1 VETTGRDPAHASPGC
16 WFAGVVAGLLLWG
29 CATSPEKMEEVRR
42 EVVVAADQA
51 RTGPKAPPAPTFT
64 SFTPALRC
72 MDHLMLDY
80 GVKSV
85 SVLAEDMHDA
95 TKKVNAGARDM
106 LISAV
111 SDMTRRSNAVRLV
124 AYGAD
129 SSNTIGFL
137 KEAERKSPFLSVP
150 EFTIR
155 GSVSQ
160 LDENLAKRTESAGVQ
175 LGPVGGGQASS
186 GSAQV
191 LALDLAVIRTEDLSL
206 LPGVAS
212 RNSVVIVRQGAG
224 IDANASATWRSQGLS
239 INFER
244 GIEKSEGTAQA
255 LRGLIELAAVELVG
269 RLLKIPY
276 WTCLGADAGN
286 EAVANEITDWY
297 YGLYSSTGALIAYFQ
312 WQMKV
317 RGIYEGEIDG
327 EPDESLR
334 NAVSAYRRALGLDP
348 APRLDQE
355 FFTAYLKADNTTVG
369 AKARGIFAS
378 MPRAPIV
385 PKPPPVAAAPGA
397 QADASLNLVLRSNS
411 ESGIYER
418 GQEVRLSL
426 AVNRSAYLVCYA
438 EDETGAVQRF
448 FPNRFASGAQFA
460 AGETLQI
467 PGNMP
472 FKLVANNKGL
482 KERILCVASGRDLA
496 RELPAK
502 LSGADFSRLPV
513 RSLDEVASAY
523 SSISGTPIVTRMY
536 DVVVR

>member
-1 VETTGRDPAHASPGC
+1 MGRDVARSSAGR
-16 WFAGVVAGLLLWG
+16 WFAGLVVGVLLWG
-29 CATSPEKMEEVRR
+29 CATSPEKMEETRR
-42 EVVVAADQA
+42 EVVAAADQA

-72 MDHLMLDY
+72 MDHLMLEY

-191 LALDLAVIRTEDLSL
+191 LALDLAVIRTEDLAL
-206 LPGVAS
+206 IPGVAS

-276 WTCLGADAGN
+276 WTCLGVDATN
-286 EAVANEITDWY
+286 DAVANEIIDWY
-297 YGLYSSTGALIAYFQ
+297 YGLYSSTGALVAYFQ

-317 RGIYEGEIDG
+317 RGLYEGEIDG

-334 NAVSAYRRALGLDP
+334 NSVSAYRRALGLDP

-355 FFTAYLKADNTTVG
+355 FFTSYLKADNTTVG
-369 AKARGIFAS
+369 AKARSIFAS
-378 MPRAPIV
+378 MPRPPAV
-385 PKPPPVAAAPGA
+385 PKPAPVAATPAPA
-397 QADASLNLVLRSNS
+397 PQADPALNLVLRSNS
-411 ESGIYER
+411 ESGLYER
-418 GQEVRLSL
+418 GQEIRLSL
-426 AVNRSAYLVCYA
+426 AVNRSAHLVCYA

-448 FPNRFASGAQFA
+448 FPNRFASGAQLA

-467 PGNMP
+467 PGSMP
-472 FKLVANNKGL
+472 FRLVANNKGL

-502 LSGADFSRLPV
+502 LGGGEFSRLPV

-523 SSISGTPIVTRMY
+523 SSISGTPVVARMY